1 MTGIASSVI
10 REKMVSH
17 ILSEQFPSVEY
28 CNMYQSDGKVG
39 FNQKNI
45 FLEFPSITLLL
56 FSFD

>member
-39 FNQKNI
+39 FNQKKYI
-45 FLEFPSITLLL
+45 FRI
-56 FSFD
+56 SFDYFIIVFI